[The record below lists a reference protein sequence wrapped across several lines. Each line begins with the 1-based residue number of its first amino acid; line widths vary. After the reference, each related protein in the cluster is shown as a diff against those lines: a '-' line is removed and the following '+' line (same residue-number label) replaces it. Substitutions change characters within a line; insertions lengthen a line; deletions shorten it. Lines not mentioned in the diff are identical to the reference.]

1 MARPKPKEHRLQPQE
16 NLTAKNQP
24 KGPKKV
30 ADLLECITTSLDDDQ
45 AVEMVTIDLK
55 GKTSIADYMI
65 IASGR
70 SQRHASAIADHL
82 IDNLKAAGFGTP
94 KVEGLRQA
102 DWVLLDAG
110 DIIVHVFRPEVRSFY
125 NLEKMWSIDINE
137 DDLTDV
143 EIKT

>member
-1 MARPKPKEHRLQPQE
+1 MQPQE
-16 NLTAKNQP
+16 NSTTKNPAKDP
-24 KGPKKV
+24 KMV

-45 AVEMVTIDLK
+45 AVEIVQIDLK

-70 SQRHASAIADHL
+70 SQRHASAVADHL
-82 IDNLKAAGFGTP
+82 IDNLKAAGFDSP
-94 KVEGLRQA
+94 KVEGLPQA

-125 NLEKMWSIDINE
+125 NLEKMWSVDINE

>member
-1 MARPKPKEHRLQPQE
+1 MQPQE
-16 NLTAKNQP
+16 NVTQKG
-24 KGPKKV
+24 GPKKD

-45 AVEMVTIDLK
+45 AVEVVTIDLE

-70 SQRHASAIADHL
+70 SQRHASAVADHL
-82 IDNLKAAGFGTP
+82 IDNLKAAGFESP

-102 DWVLLDAG
+102 DWVLVDAG

-125 NLEKMWSIDINE
+125 NLEKMWSVEINE

-143 EIKT
+143 EIET